1 MVAFAPRVV
10 FEGLLWF
17 PLLTLELLKHKLRH
31 IKNKL
36 ESAYNQPDQKEL
48 QGCTK

>member
-17 PLLTLELLKHKLRH
+17 PLVTLELLKHKLRH

-36 ESAYNQPDQKEL
+36 DSAYKKPDSKEL
-48 QGCTK
+48 QGYTK